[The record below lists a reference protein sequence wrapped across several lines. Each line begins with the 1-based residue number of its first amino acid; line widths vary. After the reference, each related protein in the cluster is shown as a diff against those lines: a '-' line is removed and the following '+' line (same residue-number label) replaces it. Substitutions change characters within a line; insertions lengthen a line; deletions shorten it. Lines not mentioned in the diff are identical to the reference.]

1 MREHVGRAQGL
12 NRISLS
18 FRGGSTCERCI
29 ECAAISRAS
38 LKNDCAGVHKPR
50 PDFQQQRRARE
61 AARRRGVRANEPRV
75 SSANELEAP
84 DGRPPSPCAPSCSS
98 LVARRTYAVRWVP
111 AQTSASRALPFS
123 GCGLTG
129 GLPIASRTPS
139 GGPCERA
146 RRAFA
151 SISARRKGSKRW
163 RRGADNVRRSE
174 NDGVPEALV

>member
-1 MREHVGRAQGL
+1 MRTLHRMRRYQPRIIEERLRGRAQDQARLPATTPGQ
-12 NRISLS
+12 
-18 FRGGSTCERCI
+18 GSSAT
-29 ECAAISRAS
+29 
-38 LKNDCAGVHKPR
+38 AG
-50 PDFQQQRRARE
+50 RAR
-61 AARRRGVRANEPRV
+61 NEPRV
-75 SSANELEAP
+75 SSAKELEAP

-174 NDGVPEALV
+174 NDGVLGAPV